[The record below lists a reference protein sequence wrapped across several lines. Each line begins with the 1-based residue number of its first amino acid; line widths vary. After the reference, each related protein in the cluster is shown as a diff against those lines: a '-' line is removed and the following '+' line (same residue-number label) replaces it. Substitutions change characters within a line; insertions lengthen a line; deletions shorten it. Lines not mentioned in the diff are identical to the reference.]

1 MIRSGIRARETERA
15 REEREGRGTHHRVS
29 TSWLARQ
36 PRAVASETRYP
47 ARAFVVCSFVY
58 TCVYMSVI
66 SLPLKPIVVVR
77 TFIRSSGP
85 CVVRLPSLALND
97 TCHRSRLSSLCQSTS
112 LSYSTSL
119 SSFLLACPT
128 EKTRWLPTQEWRRVP
143 PRRLQTPGS
152 GRLIVTRKM
161 ARRRGLITDQVF

>member
-1 MIRSGIRARETERA
+1 MVQERGGQRGRERNVRAEVY
-15 REEREGRGTHHRVS
+15 HRVS

-85 CVVRLPSLALND
+85 CVVRLPSPAFND

-112 LSYSTSL
+112 LSRSISL

-128 EKTRWLPTQEWRRVP
+128 EKTRWLPIQEWRRVP
-143 PRRLQTPGS
+143 PRRLQTPGN
-152 GRLIVTRKM
+152 GRSIVTRKM